1 MTSANQHNA
10 GDQHAAG
17 AVPAHGIAGAGNK
30 NLKSKDCSHLKR
42 EDQALFTAVLR
53 ETLARGQAVAFRVR
67 GPSMLPWLREG
78 QKVMVAPLAG
88 RQLRR
93 GDIALFWRNEQEPVL
108 HRVVQPP
115 TADGVVACRGDAEW
129 GPPELVPLAAVAGVV
144 ALPLWRRRLFLLIH
158 PARRWVNRLI
168 LQWRQRHG

>member
-1 MTSANQHNA
+1 
-10 GDQHAAG
+10 
-17 AVPAHGIAGAGNK
+17 
-30 NLKSKDCSHLKR
+30 
-42 EDQALFTAVLR
+42 
-53 ETLARGQAVAFRVR
+53 
-67 GPSMLPWLREG
+67 MLPWLREG